1 MTTLQ
6 TILTGIDWT
15 ANIQTSLGSGTT
27 VADIDRAAY
36 RIAVWSMQLEQADS
50 GNPALCFVREM
61 QHSIQHSGALIG
73 LCLYKPSAASSR
85 TFVESCIYYTYFRTH
100 PEELATLVS
109 DAKYHVGKAEIIEYH
124 KLHTSE
130 FKARQEAIGLVGRL
144 DSWYSRTSAVV
155 HGQVPGTWN
164 THSELAQTSYSK
176 DVQKLA
182 LATFLEGA
190 VIVDDLLLCTVAT
203 RLWKGFA
210 PEAKTLLTK
219 GMPAAKRQAL
229 SLDTK

>member
-6 TILTGIDWT
+6 TVLTGIDWT

-27 VADIDRAAY
+27 LADIDSAAY
-36 RIAVWSMQLEQADS
+36 RIAVWSTQLEQADA

-100 PEELATLVS
+100 PEELATLVF
-109 DAKYHVGKAEIIEYH
+109 DAKYHVGKNEIIEYH
-124 KLHTSE
+124 KQHTSE
-130 FKARQEAIGLVGRL
+130 FKARQEVIGLVGRL
-144 DSWYSRTSAVV
+144 DTWYSRASAVV
-155 HGQVPGTWN
+155 HGQIPGTWN
-164 THSELAQTSYSK
+164 THGELAQTAYSK
-176 DVQKLA
+176 DVHGRA
-182 LATFLEGA
+182 LATLLEG
-190 VIVDDLLLCTVAT
+190 VSIVNDLLLCTTAKP
-203 RLWKGFA
+203 LWKGFA
-210 PEAKTLLTK
+210 PEAKTFLTK